1 MIEQTLNR
9 LMVSCVLI
17 LMVSSC
23 AQAQVEDIERD
34 VPFVPTPQPVVE
46 EMLRLADPK
55 EGEVLYDLGCGDG
68 RIVVTAA
75 KKYKVR
81 GIGVDIDPERIRES
95 NENAEKAGVSER
107 VKFIRK
113 NLFEM
118 DFGDADVLCMYLL
131 PSVNVKLRPK
141 ILEDMRPGARV
152 VSHSFD
158 MGDWSPDKTVQ
169 VAESNNRTLYFW
181 VVPAQI
187 EQMSQVTL
195 ETPEGKQQATL
206 NLTQSYQNVS
216 GTAKIGEKEIEI
228 TDGKLTGDRLSFT
241 VDGQT
246 YTCQVAAKNRK
257 KKAA

>member
-1 MIEQTLNR
+1 
-9 LMVSCVLI
+9 
-17 LMVSSC
+17 
-23 AQAQVEDIERD
+23 
-34 VPFVPTPQPVVE
+34 
-46 EMLRLADPK
+46 
-55 EGEVLYDLGCGDG
+55 
-68 RIVVTAA
+68 
-75 KKYKVR
+75 
-81 GIGVDIDPERIRES
+81 
-95 NENAEKAGVSER
+95 
-107 VKFIRK
+107 
-113 NLFEM
+113 
-118 DFGDADVLCMYLL
+118 MYLL